1 MIGGLLG
8 ILLGLNYI
16 GIAWSGQPVQISF
29 YAVLAILGIALV
41 LFPRTIGMALT
52 PVVFVTPVAFI
63 IGWLKFGFSYGIQV
77 GFIGVVAWTLTFVIG
92 LLRRDAT

>member
-29 YAVLAILGIALV
+29 YAVLGILGIALV

-52 PVVFVTPVAFI
+52 PVALITPVTFV
-63 IGWLKFGFSYGIQV
+63 IGWFKFGFSYGLQV
-77 GFIGVVAWTLTFVIG
+77 ASIGLVAWALTFVIG